1 MSSRFFF
8 FQRDAVGLEKFNL
21 VAILFPFQI
30 RSRDASLTSNEILKA
45 KLLPVFLAFNENVKY
60 FFRSRIVKYNTMR

>member
-21 VAILFPFQI
+21 VEILFPFQI
-30 RSRDASLTSNEILKA
+30 RSRGASLTSNEILKA
-45 KLLPVFLAFNENVKY
+45 KFLPFLILSF
-60 FFRSRIVKYNTMR
+60 